1 MCKNDDKIVFSSDR
15 NNNRKIKDDEQL
27 QISIGLN
34 DKQEDQKK
42 SEIFKKQFKKLNNLG
57 NNQKFN
63 ADIQNYINY
72 KKIERNKIKIHFC
85 ENLAYLYFCRTKT
98 LGKTFKLLQLVED
111 ELGKKSD
118 IIHLLKNIDQ
128 LNTVSKTILNKNQ
141 YYMLKNKRLKF
152 VSANQ
157 KIYDTEDFEELLN
170 QTNREKI
177 EELIKYLSNKNG
189 DSTLND
195 VDKMLFVSLDQELK
209 ELIKKEANIDI

>member
-85 ENLAYLYFCRTKT
+85 ENLAYLYFCRPKT
-98 LGKTFKLLQLVED
+98 LGKTFKLLQLIED
-111 ELGKKSD
+111 ELSKKTD
-118 IIHLLKNIDQ
+118 IINVLKNIDQ
-128 LNTVSKTILNKNQ
+128 LNTSNKTILNKNQ

-152 VSANQ
+152 VTANQ
-157 KIYDTEDFEELLN
+157 KIYNTEDFEELLN
-170 QTNREKI
+170 QNNQEKI
-177 EELIKYLSNKNG
+177 RELIKYLSKRNEENI
-189 DSTLND
+189 LND
-195 VDKMLFVSLDQELK
+195 VDKMLFVSLDPELK
-209 ELIKKEANIDI
+209 EIIKKEANLVI

>member
-1 MCKNDDKIVFSSDR
+1 MCKNDNKIVFSSDR

-85 ENLAYLYFCRTKT
+85 ENLAYLYFCRPKT
-98 LGKTFKLLQLVED
+98 LGKTFKLLQLIEY
-111 ELGKKSD
+111 ELSKKTD
-118 IIHLLKNIDQ
+118 IINVLKNIDQ
-128 LNTVSKTILNKNQ
+128 LNTSNKTILNKNQ

-152 VSANQ
+152 VTANQ
-157 KIYDTEDFEELLN
+157 KIYNTEDFEELLN
-170 QTNREKI
+170 QNNQEKI
-177 EELIKYLSNKNG
+177 RELIKYLSKRNEENI
-189 DSTLND
+189 LND
-195 VDKMLFVSLDQELK
+195 VDKMLFVSLDPELK
-209 ELIKKEANIDI
+209 EIIKKEANLVI